1 MQTMHDDRDA
11 CQQEAPRS
19 SQALDD
25 SHSSI
30 IESGATGC
38 ASRTRTAGDETTL
51 AISTSVGRRRSVN
64 WSWRPRSS
72 NRSALRATLLL
83 LCVCAWFLPGLT
95 RAQEAPPEANLGEAA
110 PLPPGEPVV
119 KAQPA
124 DAEINPEPAPEVPE
138 KDYLIPTDPL
148 KLFLAGG
155 ISMWPLLFA
164 SLISLWFVLERMVV
178 LRRRRVI
185 PRAFVERFIQHLE
198 QGKLNAETALRLCEE
213 NHSPIADVF
222 AHGVRK
228 WGKTSV
234 EVEQAIIDGGERQI
248 AQLRTHLRIIHGVY
262 TVSPLLGLMGT
273 VVGMIM
279 SFNQLA
285 QGGDTDRMQR
295 LASGVGVA
303 LIATASGLFVAI
315 PSFIFYMYLA
325 GRVDGLVIEMDTLA
339 QKVVNL
345 ISSEALASRA
355 RSNVGK
361 SNPALAPVAS
371 GMPATKPKTVGT

>member
-1 MQTMHDDRDA
+1 
-11 CQQEAPRS
+11 
-19 SQALDD
+19 
-25 SHSSI
+25 
-30 IESGATGC
+30 
-38 ASRTRTAGDETTL
+38 
-51 AISTSVGRRRSVN
+51 
-64 WSWRPRSS
+64 
-72 NRSALRATLLL
+72 
-83 LCVCAWFLPGLT
+83 
-95 RAQEAPPEANLGEAA
+95 
-110 PLPPGEPVV
+110 
-119 KAQPA
+119 
-124 DAEINPEPAPEVPE
+124 
-138 KDYLIPTDPL
+138 
-148 KLFLAGG
+148 
-155 ISMWPLLFA
+155 
-164 SLISLWFVLERMVV
+164 
-178 LRRRRVI
+178 VI

-213 NHSPIADVF
+213 NQSPIAEVF

-234 EVEQAIIDGGERQI
+234 EVEQAIIDGGERQV

-285 QGGDTDRMQR
+285 QGGDMDRMQR

-325 GRVDGLVIEMDTLA
+325 GRVDSLVIEMDTLA

-345 ISSEALASRA
+345 ISSEALASRV
-355 RSNVGK
+355 RTSPGK
-361 SNPALAPVAS
+361 AGGSVAQTS
-371 GMPATKPKTVGT
+371 AGVAAGKPRPVGT